1 MAEQDEHALISDLLA
16 EAGRA
21 TAAVHDG
28 HRAQRGC
35 GDVFAVHLGDARLA
49 LDSRT
54 SSLSHPTLHIGLAL
68 APYDKGE
75 APSLHSTLIGL
86 IMTCR
91 LSLAATSSLVA
102 IENRISC
109 HTRPRPRMG
118 AVGAVLTTAHTHAHT
133 RTLPK

>member
-49 LDSRT
+49 LD
-54 SSLSHPTLHIGLAL
+54 LAL
-68 APYDKGE
+68 ARRGGGADGE
-75 APSLHSTLIGL
+75 EILRADPAASDARARAKCG
-86 IMTCR
+86 R
-91 LSLAATSSLVA
+91 LRSGVGGGRHV
-102 IENRISC
+102 RIV
-109 HTRPRPRMG
+109 R
-118 AVGAVLTTAHTHAHT
+118 
-133 RTLPK
+133 